1 MDVKIFTMKGCKHCD
16 NLKQQLKE
24 DNIKFIEIDVDE
36 NEKLYENFSKKVD
49 NDFLPAIIVG
59 KTVFVPDRS
68 FKTIN
73 EAVKHIKTH
82 LQVL

>member
-1 MDVKIFTMKGCKHCD
+1 MEVKIFTMKGCSYCD
-16 NLKQQLKE
+16 KLKE
-24 DNIKFIEIDVDE
+24 QLTENNIEYIEIDVDE

-59 KTVFVPDRS
+59 KTVFVPERS

-73 EAVKHIKTH
+73 EAVKHIKNH
-82 LQVL
+82 L

>member
-1 MDVKIFTMKGCKHCD
+1 MEVKIFTMKGCSHCD
-16 NLKQQLKE
+16 KLKE
-24 DNIKFIEIDVDE
+24 QLTENNIEYIEIDVDE

-59 KTVFVPDRS
+59 KTVFVPERS

-73 EAVKHIKTH
+73 EAVKHIKNH
-82 LQVL
+82 L